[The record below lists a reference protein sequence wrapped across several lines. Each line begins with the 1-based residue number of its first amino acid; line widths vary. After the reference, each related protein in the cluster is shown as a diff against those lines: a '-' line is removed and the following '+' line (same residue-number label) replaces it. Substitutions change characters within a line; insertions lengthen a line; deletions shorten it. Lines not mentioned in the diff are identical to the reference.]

1 MGIDDFIDN
10 AVSAVKKVVGDVT
23 GNEHAADF
31 LDGVA
36 EKAKGIDDAVID
48 DSIHRLADAWEGPE
62 ARVGIRAFLEKR
74 QAPWQ

>member
-48 DSIHRLADAWEGPE
+48 AAGKAKDFAEGAQEKAAGFIGDAQ
-62 ARVGIRAFLEKR
+62 EK
-74 QAPWQ
+74 A